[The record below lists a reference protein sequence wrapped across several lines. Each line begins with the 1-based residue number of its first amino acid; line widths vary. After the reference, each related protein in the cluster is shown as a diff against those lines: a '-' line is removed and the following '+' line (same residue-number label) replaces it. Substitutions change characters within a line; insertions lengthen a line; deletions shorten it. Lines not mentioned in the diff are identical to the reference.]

1 MNWSS
6 VRLIFLREVRDQ
18 LRDRRTLFMIAVLP
32 ILLYPLMGLSFF
44 QVSQFVREQPT
55 KVFIAGAREVTGDEE
70 LPPLITNGRFAEYLF
85 DGDPTRTRLLELEF
99 NPPEDTEVDLLPGG
113 EITEEQAIEWVRQGV
128 FEVVVIF
135 PPDFANQLEEY
146 RQQLRELREG
156 GDQDEGAADLM
167 VRVPGPSIY
176 HNSANETS
184 QIAYL
189 RISQVLQR
197 WTEMIGQSNLQFSG
211 VPETAA
217 DPVDV
222 ANVDVADSDHKD
234 AAIWSKIFPFMVLL
248 WAMTGAFY
256 PAVDLCAG
264 EKERGT
270 LETLL
275 SSPAS
280 RVEIVWGKL
289 LTITLFSMATAV
301 LNLISVALT
310 GLFLL
315 RQLNTFAMPPALT
328 PLWLLLVLIPVSA
341 LFSAL
346 CLALAAM
353 ARSTKEGQYYLMPL
367 MMVTMPLV
375 ILPMAPGVELSLG
388 NSLIPITGVML
399 LLRALL
405 EGNYVVALPYVAPVV
420 LVTIGC
426 CLLAIRWAVD
436 QFNSEN
442 VLFRESERLD
452 LGLWLKHLVRDRG
465 DTPSV
470 AEALFCCILILMIRV
485 FMGLALAQPHDFRGF
500 VVLAAVTQLVVIAT
514 PVLLMTTMLTRKPL
528 RTLLLD
534 RRPPAWSFVAVV
546 VLAVAIHPVVT
557 ALRNLVMYL
566 YPLSE
571 EVAAQ
576 LNDLGGMMGGPMTG
590 QRLMLLLLVMAIV
603 PAICEELAFRGFVL
617 SGLRHMGHKWQA
629 IVVSAFFFGVTHAI
643 FQQSIVACFLGV
655 LLGFIAVQTGSL
667 IPCVLYHGLHN
678 SLALLSSQILSETAS
693 DPAWRFVVSQTE
705 DGGLTYHWS
714 VVTLGAVVSAAILA
728 WMSSK
733 PHPMSTEETL
743 QDAIDHSSPQPSV
756 G

>member
-1 MNWSS
+1 MNWVN

-32 ILLYPLMGLSFF
+32 LLLYPLMGLSFF
-44 QVSQFVREQPT
+44 QVSQFVRAQPT
-55 KVFIAGAREVTGDEE
+55 RVFIAGAREVTGDAA
-70 LPPLITNGRFAEYLF
+70 LPPLLINGRFADYLF
-85 DGDPTRTRLLELEF
+85 EGNPTRSRLLEVEF
-99 NPPEDTEVDLLPGG
+99 KPPQDDSATDTPRG
-113 EITEEQAIEWVRQGV
+113 EITEQQAIDWVRQGV
-128 FEVVVIF
+128 YEVVVIF
-135 PPDFANQLEEY
+135 PPDFTNQLEQY
-146 RQQLRELREG
+146 RQRLVQIREG
-156 GDQDEGAADLM
+156 TQGDDAAADLM

-176 HNSANETS
+176 HNSANEKS

-189 RISQVLQR
+189 RISQVLDR

-211 VPETAA
+211 VPTTAA

-222 ANVDVADSDHKD
+222 ANVDVAGDDHKD

-280 RVEIVWGKL
+280 RIDIVWGKL
-289 LTITLFSMATAV
+289 LTIMVFSMATAI
-301 LNLISVALT
+301 LNLISVAIT
-310 GLFLL
+310 GLFVL
-315 RQLNTFAMPPALT
+315 RQMDSFSMPPMLT
-328 PLWLLLVLIPVSA
+328 PVWLLLVLIPVSA

-375 ILPMAPGVELSLG
+375 ILPMAPGIDLSLG
-388 NSLIPITGVML
+388 NSLIPITGAML

-405 EGNYVVALPYVAPVV
+405 EGNYVGALPYVAPVV
-420 LVTIGC
+420 IVTLGC

-436 QFNSEN
+436 QFNSEK
-442 VLFRESERLD
+442 VLFNEGERLD
-452 LGLWLKHLVRDRG
+452 LGLWFRQLVRERG

-470 AEALFCCILILMIRV
+470 AVALFCCVLILMIRV

-514 PVLLMTTMLTRKPL
+514 PVLLMTVMLTRNPL

-534 RRPPAWSFVAVV
+534 RRPPLWSLVAVV
-546 VLAVAIHPVVT
+546 MLAFAVHPVVN
-557 ALRNLVMYL
+557 AFRNLVMQL
-566 YPLSE
+566 YPLSDE
-571 EVAAQ
+571 IAAQ
-576 LNDLGGMMGGPMTG
+576 LNDFGGLLGGPMTLT
-590 QRLMLLLLVMAIV
+590 RTLMLLLVLAVV
-603 PAICEELAFRGFVL
+603 PGICEELAFRGFVL

-629 IVVSAFFFGVTHAI
+629 IVLSAFFFGVTHAI

-655 LLGFIAVQTGSL
+655 LIGFIAVQTGSL
-667 IPCVLYHGLHN
+667 IPCIIYHVLHN
-678 SLALLSSQILSETAS
+678 SLALASSQLAT
-693 DPAWRFVVSQTE
+693 DGNPAWSSFVSRAA
-705 DGGLTYHWS
+705 DGALIYHWS
-714 VVTLGAVVSAAILA
+714 VVIGGGLVATAILM
-728 WMSSK
+728 WMSTK
-733 PHPMSTEETL
+733 PYPLSREETL
-743 QDAIDHSSPQPSV
+743 QDAIDHSSAQPSV

>member
-1 MNWSS
+1 MNWSN
-6 VRLIFLREVRDQ
+6 VRLIFMREVRDQ

-44 QVSQFVREQPT
+44 QVSQFIREQPT
-55 KVFIAGAREVTGDEE
+55 QVFIAGAREVTGDGE
-70 LPPLITNGRFAEYLF
+70 LPPLIVNGRFADYLF
-85 DGDPTRTRLLELEF
+85 EGDPTRSRLLKVEF
-99 NPPEDTEVDLLPGG
+99 TPPEGEADSELPRG
-113 EITEEQAIEWVRQGV
+113 EITSEQATDWVRRGV
-128 FEVVVIF
+128 FEVVVVF
-135 PPDFANQLEEY
+135 PPDFTNQLEAY
-146 RQQLRELREG
+146 RQGLLELREG
-156 GDQDEGAADLM
+156 SVKDDGELDLTL
-167 VRVPGPSIY
+167 RVPGPSIY
-176 HNSANETS
+176 HNSANEKS

-189 RISQVLQR
+189 RVSQVIHR
-197 WTEMIGQSNLQFSG
+197 WTEMIGQSNLEYSG

-222 ANVDVADSDHKD
+222 ANVDVAESGHKD

-280 RVEIVWGKL
+280 RIEIVWGKL
-289 LTITLFSMATAV
+289 LTVTLFSMATAI
-301 LNLISVALT
+301 LNLVSVALT
-310 GLFLL
+310 GLFVL
-315 RQLNTFAMPPALT
+315 RQMNTFSLPPALT

-399 LLRALL
+399 LLRSLL
-405 EGNYVVALPYVAPVV
+405 EGNYIAALPYVAPVV
-420 LVTIGC
+420 LVTLGC

-436 QFNSEN
+436 QFNTEN

-452 LGLWLKHLVRDRG
+452 LGLWLRHLIRDRG

-485 FMGLALAQPHDFRGF
+485 FMGLALAQPHDFRSF

-514 PVLLMTTMLTRKPL
+514 PVLLMTVMLTRNPL

-534 RRPPAWSFVAVV
+534 RRPPLWSLLAVV
-546 VLAVAIHPVVT
+546 LLAFAIHPVVN
-557 ALRNLVMYL
+557 AVRNLVMYL

-576 LNDLGGMMGGPMTG
+576 LNEFGGLLEGPMTA
-590 QRLMLLLLVMAIV
+590 QRMIMMLLVLAVV
-603 PAICEELAFRGFVL
+603 PGICEELAFRGFVL

-629 IVVSAFFFGVTHAI
+629 ILISAFFFGVTHAI
-643 FQQSIVACFLGV
+643 FQQSIVACMLGV
-655 LLGFIAVQTGSL
+655 ILGFIAVQTGSL
-667 IPCVLYHGLHN
+667 IPCIVYHVLHN
-678 SLALLSSQILSETAS
+678 SFALLSTQLLAGTA
-693 DPAWRFVVSQTE
+693 DNPAMRFIVSQTE

-714 VVTLGAVVSAAILA
+714 VVTLSGLVAAAILV
-728 WMSSK
+728 WMSSQ
-733 PHPMSTEETL
+733 PHPMSSEETL

-756 G
+756 S

>member
-1 MNWSS
+1 MNWAN
-6 VRLIFLREVRDQ
+6 VQLIFMREVRDQ

-44 QVSQFVREQPT
+44 QVSQFIREQPT
-55 KVFIAGAREVTGDEE
+55 QVFVAGAREVTGDGD
-70 LPPLITNGRFAEYLF
+70 LPPLIINGRFADYLF
-85 DGDPTRTRLLELEF
+85 EGDPSRARLLKVEF
-99 NPPEDTEVDLLPGG
+99 KPPEDEPLLESPRG
-113 EITEEQAIEWVRQGV
+113 EITSEQAAEWVRRGV
-128 FEVVVIF
+128 FEVVVVF
-135 PPDFANQLEEY
+135 PPDFTNQLEAY
-146 RQQLRELREG
+146 RQGLLDLREG
-156 GDQDEGAADLM
+156 VGDGDGDMDLTL
-167 VRVPGPSIY
+167 RVPGPSIY
-176 HNSANETS
+176 HNSANEKS

-189 RISQVLQR
+189 RISQVIHR
-197 WTEMIGQSNLQFSG
+197 WTEMIGQSNLEYSG

-222 ANVDVADSDHKD
+222 ANVDVAESGHKD
-234 AAIWSKIFPFMVLL
+234 AAIWSKLFPFMVLL

-280 RVEIVWGKL
+280 RIEIVWGKL
-289 LTITLFSMATAV
+289 LTVTVFSMATAI
-301 LNLISVALT
+301 LNLVSVAVT
-310 GLFLL
+310 GLFVL
-315 RQLNTFAMPPALT
+315 RQMNSFSLPPALT

-405 EGNYVVALPYVAPVV
+405 EGNYIAALPYVAPVV
-420 LVTIGC
+420 LVTLGC

-452 LGLWLKHLVRDRG
+452 LGLWLRHLVRDRG

-514 PVLLMTTMLTRKPL
+514 PVLLMTVMLTGKPL

-534 RRPPAWSFVAVV
+534 RRPPVWSLLAVV
-546 VLAVAIHPVVT
+546 MLAFAIHPVVN
-557 ALRNLVMYL
+557 AVRNLVMQL

-576 LNDLGGMMGGPMTG
+576 LSEFGSLLSGPMTA
-590 QRLMLLLLVMAIV
+590 QRIIMLLLVLAVV
-603 PAICEELAFRGFVL
+603 PGICEELAFRGFVL

-629 IVVSAFFFGVTHAI
+629 ILISAFFFGVTHAI
-643 FQQSIVACFLGV
+643 FQQSIVACMLGV
-655 LLGFIAVQTGSL
+655 ILGFIAVQTGSL
-667 IPCVLYHGLHN
+667 IPCIVYHVLHN
-678 SLALLSSQILSETAS
+678 SLALVSTQVMAGTA
-693 DPAWRFVVSQTE
+693 DNPAMRFIVSQTE

-714 VVTLGAVVSAAILA
+714 VVTLSGLVAAAILV
-728 WMSSK
+728 WMSSQ
-733 PHPMSTEETL
+733 PHPMSSEETL
-743 QDAIDHSSPQPSV
+743 QDAIDHSAPQPSV

>member
-1 MNWSS
+1 MNWAN
-6 VRLIFLREVRDQ
+6 VKLIFLREVRDQ

-32 ILLYPLMGLSFF
+32 LLLYPLMGLSFF
-44 QVSQFVREQPT
+44 QVSQFVRKQAT
-55 KVFIAGAREVTGDEE
+55 RVFVAGAREVTSDRDI
-70 LPPLITNGRFAEYLF
+70 PPLLINGRFADYLF
-85 DGDPTRTRLLELEF
+85 EGNPGRSRLLEVEF
-99 NPPEDTEVDLLPGG
+99 TPPGGENAGDMPRG
-113 EITEEQAIEWVRQGV
+113 EITEQQAIEWVRQGV
-128 FEVVVIF
+128 YEVVVVF
-135 PPDFANQLEEY
+135 PPDFTNQLEQY
-146 RQQLRELREG
+146 RQRLVSIREG
-156 GDQDEGAADLM
+156 SPRDEAVSDLL
-167 VRVPGPSIY
+167 VRVPGPKIY
-176 HNSANETS
+176 HNSANEKS

-189 RISQVLQR
+189 RISQVLDR

-211 VPETAA
+211 VPKTAA

-222 ANVDVADSDHKD
+222 ADVDVAGKDHKD

-280 RVEIVWGKL
+280 RIDIVWGKL
-289 LTITLFSMATAV
+289 LTISVFSMATAI
-301 LNLISVALT
+301 LNLLSVAIT
-310 GLFLL
+310 GLFVM
-315 RQLNTFAMPPALT
+315 RQMDSFSMPPLLT
-328 PLWLLLVLIPVSA
+328 PVWLLLVLIPVSA

-367 MMVTMPLV
+367 MMITMPLV

-405 EGNYVVALPYVAPVV
+405 EGNYVAVLPYIAPVV
-420 LVTIGC
+420 FVTLGC
-426 CLLAIRWAVD
+426 CWLAIRWAVD
-436 QFNSEN
+436 QFNSEK
-442 VLFRESERLD
+442 VLFNESERLD
-452 LGLWLKHLVRDRG
+452 LGLWLRQLVRDRE

-485 FMGLALAQPHDFRGF
+485 FMGLALAQPHNFNGF
-500 VVLAAVTQLVVIAT
+500 IVLAAVTQLVVIAT
-514 PVLLMTTMLTRKPL
+514 PVLLMTIMLTRNPL

-534 RRPPAWSFVAVV
+534 RRPPLWSLGAVV
-546 VLAVAIHPVVT
+546 VLAVAVHPVVN
-557 ALRNLVMYL
+557 ALRNLVMQL
-566 YPLSE
+566 YPLSD

-576 LNDLGGMMGGPMTG
+576 LNNFGGLLGGPMSAV
-590 QRLMLLLLVMAIV
+590 QMLMMLLVLAVV

-617 SGLRHMGHKWQA
+617 SGLRHLGHKWQA
-629 IVVSAFFFGVTHAI
+629 IALSAFFFGVTHAI
-643 FQQSIVACFLGV
+643 FQQSIVACVLGV

-667 IPCVLYHGLHN
+667 IPCMIYHVLHN
-678 SLALLSSQILSETAS
+678 GLALASSQLATDGNSGLSSL
-693 DPAWRFVVSQTE
+693 VSRAA
-705 DGGLTYHWS
+705 DGALVYHWS
-714 VVTLGAVVSAAILA
+714 VVISGGLVAAAILV

-733 PHPMSTEETL
+733 PHPMSREEAL

>member
-1 MNWSS
+1 MNWSN
-6 VRLIFLREVRDQ
+6 VRLIFFREVRDQ

-32 ILLYPLMGLSFF
+32 ILLYPLIGLSFF
-44 QVSQFVREQPT
+44 QVSQFIHEQPT
-55 KVFIAGAREVTGDEE
+55 RVFIAGAREVTGDGD
-70 LPPLITNGRFAEYLF
+70 LPPLLINGRFADYLF
-85 DGDPTRTRLLELEF
+85 EGDPTRSRLLTVEF
-99 NPPEDTEVDLLPGG
+99 KPPEDASTENLPRG
-113 EITEEQAIEWVRQGV
+113 EISEQQATQWVQQGKY
-128 FEVVVIF
+128 EVVVVF
-135 PPDFANQLEEY
+135 PPDFTNQLEQY
-146 RQQLRELREG
+146 RQQLVSLREG
-156 GDQDEGAADLM
+156 ERDTHASELM

-176 HNSANETS
+176 HNSANEKS

-189 RISQVLQR
+189 RISQVLSR
-197 WTEMIGQSNLQFSG
+197 WTEMIGQSNLQVSG

-222 ANVDVADSDHKD
+222 ANVDVAGKEHKD

-280 RVEIVWGKL
+280 RIDIVWGKL
-289 LTITLFSMATAV
+289 MTIMVFSMATAI
-301 LNLISVALT
+301 LNLISVAIT
-310 GLFLL
+310 GLFIL
-315 RQLNTFAMPPALT
+315 RQMNSFSPPPLLT

-341 LFSAL
+341 MFSAL

-375 ILPMAPGVELSLG
+375 ILPMSPGIELSLG
-388 NSLIPITGVML
+388 NSLIPITGAML

-405 EGNYVVALPYVAPVV
+405 EGNYITALPYVAPV
-420 LVTIGC
+420 LVVTLGC

-436 QFNSEN
+436 QFNSEDL
-442 VLFRESERLD
+442 LFHESERLD
-452 LGLWLKHLVRDRG
+452 IRLWLRQLIHQRE

-470 AEALFCCILILMIRV
+470 TEAIFCCILILMIRV

-500 VVLAAVTQLVVIAT
+500 VALAAVTQLVVIAT
-514 PVLLMTTMLTRKPL
+514 PVLLMTVMLTRNPL

-534 RRPPAWSFVAVV
+534 RRPGLWSLGAVV
-546 VLAVAIHPVVT
+546 VLAIAIHPVVN
-557 ALRNLVMYL
+557 ALRNLVMQL
-566 YPLSE
+566 YPLSDD
-571 EVAAQ
+571 VAAQ
-576 LNDLGGMMGGPMTG
+576 LNNFGGMLGGGPMTLG
-590 QRLMLLLLVMAIV
+590 RTLLLLVVLAVI
-603 PAICEELAFRGFVL
+603 PGICEELAFRGFVL

-629 IVVSAFFFGVTHAI
+629 IVVSAFFFGLTHAI
-643 FQQSIVACFLGV
+643 FQQSIVACFLGI

-667 IPCVLYHGLHN
+667 IPCMLYHVLHN
-678 SLALLSSQILSETAS
+678 TLALASSHLTTEGNPALSFLVTRSA
-693 DPAWRFVVSQTE
+693 
-705 DGGLTYHWS
+705 DGALIYHWS
-714 VVTLGAVVSAAILA
+714 VVIGGGLVAAAILV

-733 PHPMSTEETL
+733 PHPLSREETL
-743 QDAIDHSSPQPSV
+743 QDAIDHSSPQPSI